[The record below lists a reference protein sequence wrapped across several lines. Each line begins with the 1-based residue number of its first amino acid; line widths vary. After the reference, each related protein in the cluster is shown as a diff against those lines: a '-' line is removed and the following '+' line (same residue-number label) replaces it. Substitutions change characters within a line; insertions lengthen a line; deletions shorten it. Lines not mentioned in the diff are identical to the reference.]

1 MCLPPYFHL
10 GTETIKN
17 ISLIESA
24 AALSSKS
31 SPQCLLKK
39 IDVITG
45 EEAEY
50 NVLKVCI
57 SYIALYRYKVAL
69 RGIKLSSTGTCFLKR
84 QKYTLRKL
92 SCLNKNVGHFPKLN
106 HYFVVFLRLCL
117 SLTEKWVIGFP
128 AVHMR

>member
-1 MCLPPYFHL
+1 MHLIGTTKNVHTRKYGAFYVFPRYFLL
-10 GTETIKN
+10 GTDAIKN

-31 SPQCLLKK
+31 SPKCLLKK

-69 RGIKLSSTGTCFLKR
+69 TGIKLSSTGTCFLRR
-84 QKYTLRKL
+84 QEYTFQKHR
-92 SCLNKNVGHFPKLN
+92 
-106 HYFVVFLRLCL
+106 
-117 SLTEKWVIGFP
+117 
-128 AVHMR
+128 AA